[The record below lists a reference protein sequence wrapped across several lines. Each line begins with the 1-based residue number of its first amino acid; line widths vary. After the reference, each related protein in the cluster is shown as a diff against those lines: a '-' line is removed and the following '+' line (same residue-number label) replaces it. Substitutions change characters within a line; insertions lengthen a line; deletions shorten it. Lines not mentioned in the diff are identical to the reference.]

1 MKFFNTPRLD
11 KVLIVKEGEFGEVY
25 KYFDRDQ
32 MEKIYGGRMSDVK
45 EGAFWP
51 PRCSES
57 DLVKK
62 KDLVKKNIDFF
73 SIVSEDGDCRIF
85 VGEEPIK
92 RLGDGFEPNISEDLS
107 LRWGESNILNKI
119 SEESLRQSGSKK
131 KSEILSSSISKDEKT

>member
-11 KVLIVKEGEFGEVY
+11 KVHIVKEGEFGEVY
-25 KYFDRDQ
+25 KFFDRDQ
-32 MEKIYGGRMSDVK
+32 MEKIYGGRMPDAK

-62 KDLVKKNIDFF
+62 KDLIKKNIDFF

-92 RLGDGFEPNISEDLS
+92 RLGDGFEPNMSEDLS
-107 LRWGESNILNKI
+107 LRWGDSNILTKI

-131 KSEILSSSISKDEKT
+131 KSEI

>member
-32 MEKIYGGRMSDVK
+32 MEKIYGGRMSDTK

-73 SIVSEDGDCRIF
+73 SIVGEDGDCRIF

-92 RLGDGFEPNISEDLS
+92 RLGDGFEPNMSEDLS

-131 KSEILSSSISKDEKT
+131 KSEI